1 MVIPLF
7 LVRAKKQEIIA
18 SGSFC
23 WLVLTIVLH
32 QPRLAPRRMKKK
44 IVQEEVRLLMQEVFK
59 GGK

>member
-7 LVRAKKQEIIA
+7 LLGAKKQEIIA

-23 WLVLTIVLH
+23 WLVLTVVLH

-44 IVQEEVRLLMQEVFK
+44 NRP
-59 GGK
+59 GGSKVIDAGSF